1 MADFVF
7 DFGNARGKFY
17 RPKANLFDDFRH
29 AIAFLNEGEWRSAI
43 SRGGV
48 PKGLARVNGQAVAV
62 GDAARRYVI
71 ADRPTGAARYKK
83 EYYGVGLAYALSE
96 GFKKDVAN
104 ISLIASHAPGDIAYA
119 EHLRQAALGIWEI
132 ESVHGLLTF
141 KVNDVMT
148 FDEPIGG
155 YSHYTLTEN
164 GVERKR
170 NPFKDQTVLVVDV
183 GGWTVDIAAID
194 GGEIDPLSLRS
205 TRAGIIRLTSDFE
218 SYLRSNNR
226 SMFQDTG
233 DIDIKRLERAILTGV
248 YKFGRHDIQCADESN
263 SVINALVND
272 IVGVINTAGGAA
284 NYDSILLT
292 GGGAVIIRDAIVQAY
307 PRIEFY
313 YAEENTDLMKY
324 ANVFGGAK
332 ITALMRMIGAW

>member
-7 DFGNARGKFY
+7 DFGNARGKYF

-29 AIAFLNEGEWRSAI
+29 AIAFLNESDWRSATA
-43 SRGGV
+43 RGGI
-48 PKGLARVNGQAVAV
+48 PKGLAKINGQPVAI
-62 GDAARRYVI
+62 GDTARRYVI

-83 EYYGVGLAYALSE
+83 DYFGIGLAYALSE
-96 GFKKDVAN
+96 GFKKDVA
-104 ISLIASHAPGDIAYA
+104 SVTLIASHAPGDISYA

-132 ESVHGLLTF
+132 ECFHGLLTF
-141 KVNDVMT
+141 KVNEVMT

-155 YSHYTLTEN
+155 YSHYTLTET
-164 GVERKR
+164 GGERKR
-170 NPFKDQTVLVVDV
+170 NPLKGQTTLVVDV

-194 GGEIDPLSLRS
+194 DGEIDPLSLRS
-205 TRAGIIRLTSDFE
+205 TRAGIIRLTDDFE

-226 SMFQDTG
+226 ALFQDTG
-233 DIDIKRLERAILTGV
+233 DLDIKRVERALLSGI
-248 YKFGRHDIQCADESN
+248 YKFGNKEVDCHDEAV

-272 IVGVINTAGGAA
+272 IVGVINKAGGAA
-284 NYDSILLT
+284 NYDAILLT
-292 GGGAVIIRDAIVQAY
+292 GGGAVIVHDTLIQAY
-307 PRIEFY
+307 PRIDFL

-332 ITALMRMIGAW
+332 ITSLMRAIGVW